1 MTCRTSSTDCSVAMA
16 RVARPGGSGRLAHGG
31 PTTSPHSLTMEAES
45 IPTSQRILLAVDQ
58 MGSSAGAADEAIRRA
73 STAGA
78 ALVVLSVVESRNLH
92 LPGGRVRRVDQER
105 DRLAAGAQA
114 IVRRARDAGVA
125 ATWLIWEGDPAESI
139 LDASRSEGADLIVL
153 GSRARTNLRR
163 LILGSV
169 SSEVSR
175 LASCEVVVVPG

>member
-1 MTCRTSSTDCSVAMA
+1 
-16 RVARPGGSGRLAHGG
+16 
-31 PTTSPHSLTMEAES
+31 MEAVADRAVA
-45 IPTSQRILLAVDQ
+45 RILLAVDQ
-58 MGSSAGAADEAIRRA
+58 TGSSDRAVADAIARARAAGAD
-73 STAGA
+73 
-78 ALVVLSVVESRNLH
+78 LVVLSVVEPHNLR
-92 LPGGRVRRVDQER
+92 LAGGRSRRVDQER

-114 IVRRARDAGVA
+114 IVRGAREAGVA

-139 LDASRSEGADLIVL
+139 LDASRSERADLIVL

-175 LASCEVVVVPG
+175 LANCGVVVVPG